1 MKSCFF
7 LLLSVFITSLAFAQ
21 DVLLTVN
28 NYEKYDLNII
38 SNEVNVFVDDSVY
51 VLSNKGIIA
60 SKSNRFNNL
69 DINQI
74 NDSVYKN
81 PGGGSLY
88 KMDSKHQFK
97 RILHKPRMEQSFFG
111 SASFV
116 RNDTILQ
123 YGGYGNF
130 SYKNDLIFVDSN
142 LGTWEYYPYTHTN
155 KIKPSVGTAQYY
167 TLNDNKLIIAKIVT
181 ESPEG
186 DQDDHVILNEV
197 WEFYFDKKT
206 WKFKGHFDFIN
217 QFKGSMRIM
226 FDDGDHYFANTL
238 FGTYLTINLKNNIW
252 TEYQAM
258 SSLQNKIRAIKKLNN
273 YYYLI
278 NQKSGKSIQLLRVS
292 SNQLLSKKIQEG
304 KILANKTSILLI
316 ISLLIVCLILCTF
329 FLFYIRKSKVNN
341 ITRLSNFKTSYHH
354 LLSVNEILL
363 IDDLISNYPSGV
375 SYKNISS
382 YFDDNLNYET
392 VKLKT
397 RKLIHGLNEKI
408 KQLNNNNE
416 DLISVGKSNE
426 DKRARIV
433 YIKTLKRST

>member
-1 MKSCFF
+1 MKKCVF
-7 LLLSVFITSLAFAQ
+7 LFLSVFITSLAFAQ
-21 DVLLTVN
+21 EVLLTVN

-38 SNEVNVFVDDSVY
+38 SNEVNIFVDDSVY
-51 VLSNKGIIA
+51 VFNNKGVTS
-60 SKSNRFNNL
+60 SKSNRFNEL
-69 DINQI
+69 DISQI
-74 NDSVYKN
+74 NDSVYRN

-111 SASFV
+111 SPSFV
-116 RNDTILQ
+116 RNDTVFQ

-142 LGTWEYYPYTHTN
+142 LGTWEYYPYTQKN
-155 KIKPSVGTAQYY
+155 KLKPSAGTPQYY
-167 TLNDNKLIIAKIVT
+167 TFFDSKLIIAGIFT

-186 DQDDHVILNEV
+186 DQDDHVNLNEV
-197 WEFYFDKKT
+197 WEFSFDKKT
-206 WKFKGHFDFIN
+206 WKLKGHFDFID

-226 FDDGDHYFANTL
+226 FDDGDRYFANTL
-238 FGTYLTINLKNNIW
+238 FNTYLTIDLKNNIW
-252 TEYQAM
+252 AEYHALT
-258 SSLQNKIRAIKKLNN
+258 SLQNKIRAIKKLNN

-292 SNQLLSKKIQEG
+292 NNQLLSKKIQEG
-304 KILANKTSILLI
+304 KILADKTSMLLI
-316 ISLLIVCLILCTF
+316 ISILIVCLILCTL
-329 FLFYIRKSKVNN
+329 FLFYIRKSKVSN

-354 LLSVNEILL
+354 LLSVNERLL

-375 SYKNISS
+375 SYKNILS

-408 KQLNNNNE
+408 KQLNNNE

-433 YIKTLKRST
+433 YIKTRNRST